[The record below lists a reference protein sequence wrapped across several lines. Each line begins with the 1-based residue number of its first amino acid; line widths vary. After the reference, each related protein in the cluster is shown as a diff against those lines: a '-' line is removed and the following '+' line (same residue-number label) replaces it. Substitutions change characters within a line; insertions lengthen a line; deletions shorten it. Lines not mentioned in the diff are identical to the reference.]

1 MHFRSILNVLAVLS
15 TLLGLTMLFA
25 AGWSY
30 FYNESDLKGIL
41 LSSAITLSVNLP
53 IWFLT
58 RGKINLSIKDG
69 FAIVTLVW
77 ISTALF
83 SALPFIMTGAIPNIT
98 DAFFEAMSGVTTT
111 GASILGNSETIPH
124 LTHGIE
130 SLSMGLLFWRSFI
143 QWIGGMG
150 IIVFSIAIL
159 PLLGVGGVQLF
170 RAEVPGPVPDKI
182 KPRVQETAKILWIIY
197 LGLTA
202 VQVLLLFFG
211 GMNIFDSL
219 CHSFTTVA
227 IGGFST
233 KNASIAHYNSAYIE
247 YVIILFMFIAGV
259 NFTLHWKAITSPRPM
274 IYFGDGEFKF
284 YGILIAVV
292 TFFLILNLSLQSGE
306 LTHDIFRKSLFQ
318 VMSILTTTGFTTSDY
333 ISWGPFAQ
341 ISLLLLMFVG
351 GSAGSTAGGMK
362 IARIMVVMKYSISEI
377 KRLLHPR
384 AVIPVRIGQHSISEE
399 VVRSTLGF
407 VLFYIMVFVAVSIIL
422 AALGLDIES
431 AFSATAASIGNVGP
445 GHGSVGP
452 TSNYAHLPDLGK
464 WLLTFCML
472 LGRLEIFTV
481 MVFISTLFSKR

>member
-1 MHFRSILNVLAVLS
+1 MHVRSILNVLAALT

-25 AGWSY
+25 AIWS
-30 FYNESDLKGIL
+30 FLYNESDLKGIL
-41 LSSAITLSVNLP
+41 LSSAITLSISLHS
-53 IWFLT
+53 FFFT

-69 FAIVTLVW
+69 FAIVSLVW
-77 ISTALF
+77 ISTAFF
-83 SALPFIMTGAIPNIT
+83 SALPFIMTGAIPTIT
-98 DAFFEAMSGVTTT
+98 DAFFESMSGVTTT

-124 LTHGIE
+124 LTNGIE

-182 KPRVQETAKILWIIY
+182 KPRVQETAKVLWIIY
-197 LGLTA
+197 LGITA
-202 VQVLLLFFG
+202 VQVLLLFLG
-211 GMNIFDSL
+211 GMNFFDSL

-233 KNASIAHYNSAYIE
+233 KNVSIAHYNSAYIE
-247 YVIILFMFIAGV
+247 YVIILFMFISGI
-259 NFTLHWKAITSPRPM
+259 NFTLHWRAITSPKPLV
-274 IYFGDGEFKF
+274 YFRDGEFKF
-284 YGILIAVV
+284 YGMLIAFITLILIV
-292 TFFLILNLSLQSGE
+292 NLSLQSGE
-306 LTHDIFRKSLFQ
+306 LTHHIFRKSLFQ
-318 VMSILTTTGFTTSDY
+318 VMSILTTTGFTTSNY

-341 ISLLLLMFVG
+341 ILLLLLMFVG

-362 IARIMVVMKYSISEI
+362 IARIMVVIKYSISEI

-384 AVIPVRIGQHSISEE
+384 AIIPVRIGKHPISEE

-407 VLFYIMVFVAVSIIL
+407 VLFYLMVFVAVSIIL

-452 TSNYAHLPDLGK
+452 TSNYAHIPVLGK
-464 WLLTFCML
+464 WLLSFCML

-481 MVFISTLFSKR
+481 MVFLSTLFSKR